1 MNWTWL
7 GIVTAAFL
15 ALSCWL
21 GYRRGLIKEVVS
33 MFFVFLSI
41 ALVWVIN
48 PYVNKF
54 IRENTSVYESIQSGC
69 EELISSRT
77 ETLQGI
83 NAEDQTSLLDSLPLP
98 ELLVKGLK
106 KNNTAEVYQYL
117 SVNTFVEYVS
127 GYLATTIVN
136 GLSFALTFL
145 LATLLIRMVTF
156 ALDII
161 SRLPVLNGVN
171 RVTGALAGLVKGVV
185 FVWIALLLITI
196 FCSTQA
202 GGKLLSMVRED
213 RFLSLLYESDI
224 LVRIFMSIFYGQGV

>member
-1 MNWTWL
+1 MNWTWP

-21 GYRRGLIKEVVS
+21 GYRRGFVKEVVS
-33 MFFVFLSI
+33 ACLVLLSI
-41 ALVWVIN
+41 ALVWAVN
-48 PYVNKF
+48 PYVNRF
-54 IRENTSVYESIQSGC
+54 IRENTSIYESIQAGC
-69 EELISSRT
+69 EEMVNSRT
-77 ETLQGI
+77 ENLQGI
-83 NAEDQTSLLDSLPLP
+83 SAEDQTGVLDSLPFP

-117 SVNTFVEYVS
+117 SVNSFVEYVS
-127 GYLATTIVN
+127 GYLATIIVN
-136 GLSFALTFL
+136 GLSFALSFL

-185 FVWIALLLITI
+185 FVWIALLLVTV

-202 GGKLLSMVRED
+202 GGRLLSMVRED

>member
-1 MNWTWL
+1 MSWTWP

-15 ALSCWL
+15 VLSCWL
-21 GYRRGLIKEVVS
+21 GYRRGFVKEVVS
-33 MFFVFLSI
+33 TFLVLLSI
-41 ALVWVIN
+41 ALVWVFN

-54 IRENTSVYESIQSGC
+54 IRENTSVFETIQAGC
-69 EELISSRT
+69 EELVNSQA
-77 ETLQGI
+77 ENLQGI
-83 NAEDQTSLLDSLPLP
+83 NSQDQMSVLDGLPFP
-98 ELLVKGLK
+98 EFLVNGLK

-117 SVNTFVEYVS
+117 SVNSFVEYVS
-127 GYLATTIVN
+127 GYLATIIVN

-145 LATLLIRMVTF
+145 LTTLLIRMVTW
-156 ALDII
+156 AMDII

-171 RVTGALAGLVKGVV
+171 RAAGALLGLLKGIV
-185 FVWIALLLITI
+185 FVWVALLLVTM

-202 GGKLLSMVRED
+202 GGRLLAMIRED